1 MSFNNTINE
10 ENFSGEII
18 FYVLMIPFM
27 ICGLVIIYKFISFI
41 LQCICIFILN
51 IFYRL
56 GIEKCNPDLWFKDK
70 GEEEETR
77 TIRIIETKIYKF
89 EENENENK
97 ELNCSICL
105 GDFELEEEIVILS
118 CKHEFH
124 KLCAQQWFREN
135 IGKNQTCPNCRN
147 NLKYLIV

>member
-1 MSFNNTINE
+1 MSFNNTINDE
-10 ENFSGEII
+10 GSSSEII

-41 LQCICIFILN
+41 LKCICISILN

-56 GIEKCNPDLWFKDK
+56 GIEKCNPDLWFKDED
-70 GEEEETR
+70 EERTR
-77 TIRIIETKIYKF
+77 TIRIIETKTYKF
-89 EENENENK
+89 EENENK

-124 KLCAQQWFREN
+124 KLCAQEWFREN

-147 NLKYLIV
+147 NLNYIIV